1 MTCVSTTAIWEVL
14 SNGGDISTILKDVPD
29 EFYKKIMEYSGSLVT
44 QYQNMDLEYQ
54 KIYELIMGFDDVTD
68 NRREFA
74 RYATRFDN
82 PAILFKMYDGADYSG
97 LIWKSIRPEF
107 CKL

>member
-1 MTCVSTTAIWEVL
+1 
-14 SNGGDISTILKDVPD
+14 
-29 EFYKKIMEYSGSLVT
+29 
-44 QYQNMDLEYQ
+44 
-54 KIYELIMGFDDVTD
+54 MGFDDVTD